1 MGAARQE
8 AYGASVEFMRQ
19 VTRRRPDVTMI
30 PRPVVVI
37 ARTVGLHYDPAAVW
51 RQGPTQSVLLGT
63 HILCGGHLSPIH
75 VRFCIAHEIGHY
87 VLGTT
92 WPLTDFP
99 RRPDPRAEKEADAF
113 AAGLLMPHGTVRQ
126 TLRARGISL
135 RPVPLSRWAHREYTR
150 RVISGLAAQY
160 KVGHHV
166 ALQSLV
172 DMGLVSDIE
181 PWHSPMRALCPYRQH
196 LRRMGGPPCTQ
207 TQCSRACFAHPRY
220 APASSPQTALLAP
233 PPLLPPSWPL
243 TTVAGLP

>member
-92 WPLTDFP
+92 WQLTDFP
-99 RRPDPRAEKEADAF
+99 RWPDPRAEKEAGCLCRRPAY
-113 AAGLLMPHGTVRQ
+113 AARHGSSNPTCAGY
-126 TLRARGISL
+126 LSAS
-135 RPVPLSRWAHREYTR
+135 RPVES
-150 RVISGLAAQY
+150 V
-160 KVGHHV
+160 
-166 ALQSLV
+166 
-172 DMGLVSDIE
+172 
-181 PWHSPMRALCPYRQH
+181 
-196 LRRMGGPPCTQ
+196 GPP
-207 TQCSRACFAHPRY
+207 RIHPPRHQRTCR
-220 APASSPQTALLAP
+220 PVQGRSPCGSSIL
-233 PPLLPPSWPL
+233 
-243 TTVAGLP
+243 G